1 MLKYKEISNDE
12 LVSLLK
18 ASDHSA
24 YTEIYNRYFQ
34 LIYIHAY
41 KKLQDKEQA
50 KDVVHDVF
58 AYLWFKRERI
68 SQVNDLAAYLFT
80 ATRNKIFDLFA
91 HEKVEQKHY
100 DSLQNFHTRN
110 TTYPTDE
117 QARERDFKAYI
128 DKQIANL
135 PPKMRQIFEL
145 SRKDQLS
152 YKEIAERLETTEN
165 NVSKQVNNAVRI
177 LRTKLGPLLFFLL

>member
-1 MLKYKEISNDE
+1 MANYKTISDRD
-12 LVSLLK
+12 LVSLLN
-18 ASDHSA
+18 ASDHNA
-24 YTEIYNRYFQ
+24 YTEIYNRYFR
-34 LIYIHAY
+34 LIYIHAC

-100 DSLQNFHTRN
+100 DALQSFYSKNSA
-110 TTYPTDE
+110 YPTDQ

-135 PPKMRQIFEL
+135 PPKMRQVFEL